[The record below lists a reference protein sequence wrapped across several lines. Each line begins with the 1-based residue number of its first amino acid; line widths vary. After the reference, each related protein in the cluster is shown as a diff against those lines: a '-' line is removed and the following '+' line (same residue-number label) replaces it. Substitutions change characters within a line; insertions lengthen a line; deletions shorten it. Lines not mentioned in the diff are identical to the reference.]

1 MVGIETR
8 AALER
13 MIADNGDDYAG
24 LSKLIGRNAA
34 YIQQFIKRGTPKKL
48 PERERTILARYF
60 GVDERLLGAPEQS
73 GPGGG
78 LRLVPKLAVGAS
90 AGPGAI
96 DAEDALAGQ
105 VGFDEQ
111 WLKSLASD
119 PATLSLIR
127 VAGDSMAPTLTDGE
141 DIMVDASAA
150 ERSLRDG
157 IHVIR
162 MDDELLV
169 KRLARGPGGR
179 LSILSDNPAWPDWE
193 DVMAGDVAVIGRVVW
208 AGRRL

>member
-1 MVGIETR
+1 MNEPDAR

-13 MIADNGDDYAG
+13 LIADNGDDYAS
-24 LSKLIGRNAA
+24 LSKLVGRNAA
-34 YIQQFIKRGTPKKL
+34 YIQQYVKRGTPKKL
-48 PERERTILARYF
+48 PERERAILARYY
-60 GVDERLLGAPEQS
+60 GVDEKLLGAPESVAQRS
-73 GPGGG
+73 G
-78 LRLVPKLAVGAS
+78 LQLVPKLAVGAS

-96 DAEDALAGQ
+96 DTEDNLAGKI
-105 VGFDEQ
+105 GFDEK
-111 WLKSLASD
+111 WLKSLARD
-119 PATLSLIR
+119 PAALSMIR
-127 VAGDSMAPTLTDGE
+127 VSGDSMAPTLEDGE

-150 ERSLRDG
+150 KLPLRDG
-157 IHVIR
+157 IHIIR

-193 DVMAGDVAVIGRVVW
+193 DVMAGDVTVIGRVVW

>member
-1 MVGIETR
+1 MDEPDAR

-13 MIADNGDDYAG
+13 LIADNGDDYAG
-24 LSKLIGRNAA
+24 LSKLAGRNAA
-34 YIQQFIKRGTPKKL
+34 YIQQYIKRGTPKKL
-48 PERERTILARYF
+48 PERERAILARYY
-60 GVDERLLGAPEQS
+60 GVDEKLLGALESVAQRS
-73 GPGGG
+73 G
-78 LRLVPKLAVGAS
+78 LWLVPKLAVGAS

-96 DAEDALAGQ
+96 DTEDMSAGKI
-105 VGFDEQ
+105 GFDEK
-111 WLKSLASD
+111 WLKSLARD
-119 PATLSLIR
+119 PAALSMIR
-127 VAGDSMAPTLTDGE
+127 VSGDSMAPTLEDGE

-150 ERSLRDG
+150 KLPLRDG
-157 IHVIR
+157 IHIIR

-179 LSILSDNPAWPDWE
+179 LSILSDSPAWPDWE

>member
-1 MVGIETR
+1 MDKPDAR

-13 MIADNGDDYAG
+13 LIADNGDDYAS
-24 LSKLIGRNAA
+24 LSKLIGRNPA
-34 YIQQFIKRGTPKKL
+34 YIQQYMKRGTPKKL
-48 PERERTILARYF
+48 PERERAILARYY
-60 GVDERLLGAPEQS
+60 GVDEKLLGALESVAQRS
-73 GPGGG
+73 G

-96 DAEDALAGQ
+96 DTEDMSAGKI
-105 VGFDEQ
+105 GFDEK
-111 WLKSLASD
+111 WLKSLAND
-119 PATLSLIR
+119 PAALSMIR
-127 VAGDSMAPTLTDGE
+127 VSGDSMAPTLEDGE

-150 ERSLRDG
+150 KLPLRDG
-157 IHVIR
+157 IHIIR

-179 LSILSDNPAWPDWE
+179 LSILSDNPTWPDWE
-193 DVMAGDVAVIGRVVW
+193 DVMAGDVSVIGRVVW

>member
-1 MVGIETR
+1 MKEPDAR

-13 MIADNGDDYAG
+13 LIADNGDDYTS
-24 LSKLIGRNAA
+24 LSKLVGRNAA
-34 YIQQFIKRGTPKKL
+34 YIQQYVKRGTPKKL
-48 PERERTILARYF
+48 PERERAILARYY
-60 GVDERLLGAPEQS
+60 GVDQKLLGAPESFAQR
-73 GPGGG
+73 GG

-96 DAEDALAGQ
+96 DAEDMLAGKI
-105 VGFDEQ
+105 GFDEK

-119 PATLSLIR
+119 PAALSMIR
-127 VAGDSMAPTLTDGE
+127 VSGDSMAPTLEDGE

-150 ERSLRDG
+150 KLPLRDG
-157 IHVIR
+157 IHIIR